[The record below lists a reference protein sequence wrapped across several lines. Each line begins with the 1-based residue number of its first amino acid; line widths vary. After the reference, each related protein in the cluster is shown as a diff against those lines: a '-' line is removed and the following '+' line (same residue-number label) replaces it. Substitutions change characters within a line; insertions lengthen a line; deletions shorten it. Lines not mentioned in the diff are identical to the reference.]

1 MNGNN
6 KEPLVSIIMPV
17 YNCEKYLSEAIES
30 VLGQTYS
37 NWELL
42 IIDDGST
49 DDTSKIVDNYAE
61 INTKIKVYHRENKGV
76 SQARNFGLEISKG
89 ELITFIDGDDIYLKD
104 CLKQRVSLFQKYP
117 DSDIVISRQIEFKGE
132 FEEKLVYD
140 ENINVS
146 VKSGK
151 NLLQMIISDTNN
163 HFSWNSMIKSQIAKS
178 TTFPLIKFAEDYCYI
193 RNCVYLSKKV
203 VVSSQKL
210 YFYRVDNQ
218 ESMTNN
224 FFAEKY
230 IKDYME
236 LPVNFF
242 DFCMEN
248 NLKNTF
254 YRGLIA
260 HEYAQNSMRIRKCT
274 SYSKFVKYM
283 NDKRFRI
290 GIEFAKVNTCTFF
303 EKLLFYLVKYK
314 IYFPF
319 LFWIWK

>member
-1 MNGNN
+1 
-6 KEPLVSIIMPV
+6 
-17 YNCEKYLSEAIES
+17 
-30 VLGQTYS
+30 
-37 NWELL
+37 
-42 IIDDGST
+42 
-49 DDTSKIVDNYAE
+49 
-61 INTKIKVYHRENKGV
+61 
-76 SQARNFGLEISKG
+76 
-89 ELITFIDGDDIYLKD
+89 
-104 CLKQRVSLFQKYP
+104 
-117 DSDIVISRQIEFKGE
+117 
-132 FEEKLVYD
+132 
-140 ENINVS
+140 
-146 VKSGK
+146 
-151 NLLQMIISDTNN
+151 MIISDTNN

-193 RNCVYLSKKV
+193 RNCVNLSKKV

-260 HEYAQNSMRIRKCT
+260 HEYAQKVDLKLIIDTN
-274 SYSKFVKYM
+274 YQL
-283 NDKRFRI
+283 
-290 GIEFAKVNTCTFF
+290 EFAKVNTCTFF

>member
-1 MNGNN
+1 
-6 KEPLVSIIMPV
+6 MP
-17 YNCEKYLSEAIES
+17 NI
-30 VLGQTYS
+30 
-37 NWELL
+37 N
-42 IIDDGST
+42 
-49 DDTSKIVDNYAE
+49 SKIKNLPF
-61 INTKIKVYHRENKGV
+61 VYYN
-76 SQARNFGLEISKG
+76 
-89 ELITFIDGDDIYLKD
+89 
-104 CLKQRVSLFQKYP
+104 
-117 DSDIVISRQIEFKGE
+117 
-132 FEEKLVYD
+132 
-140 ENINVS
+140 S
-146 VKSGK
+146 VKAPEEMNFKKSKTAGK
-151 NLLQMIISDTNN
+151 FLNAII
-163 HFSWNSMIKSQIAKS
+163 
-178 TTFPLIKFAEDYCYI
+178 
-193 RNCVYLSKKV
+193 
-203 VVSSQKL
+203 
-210 YFYRVDNQ
+210 
-218 ESMTNN
+218 
-224 FFAEKY
+224 EKY